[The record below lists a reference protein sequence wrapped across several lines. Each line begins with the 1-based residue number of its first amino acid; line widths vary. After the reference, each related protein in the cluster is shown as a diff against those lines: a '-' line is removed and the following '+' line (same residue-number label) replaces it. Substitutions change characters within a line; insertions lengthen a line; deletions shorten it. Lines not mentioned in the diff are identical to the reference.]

1 MLRQY
6 KLIRISNK
14 LFLLSHCL
22 RKQNSWRNS
31 SKILCL
37 TKTMGIY
44 VLKGL
49 LKKLF
54 WVALSIQNKNAD
66 SWLQKKKTKT
76 KKPEVPLRPEY
87 QSQHPRHYLTYHF
100 RLLYL
105 WHYIYG
111 TRPWSLLFLKQSWE
125 EKEVFFTTR
134 IAPLCVGLKGRSRE
148 VSYLTSYLEKLK
160 NTC

>member
-66 SWLQKKKTKT
+66 SWLQKKKKQKPKNLRYLSDQNIKANIQGTNLLSISVSYTYDITSKGHDLGHYYSWNKAE
-76 KKPEVPLRPEY
+76 KKR
-87 QSQHPRHYLTYHF
+87 RF
-100 RLLYL
+100 F
-105 WHYIYG
+105 
-111 TRPWSLLFLKQSWE
+111 SLLE
-125 EKEVFFTTR
+125 
-134 IAPLCVGLKGRSRE
+134 
-148 VSYLTSYLEKLK
+148 
-160 NTC
+160 

>member
-66 SWLQKKKTKT
+66 SWLQKKKKKQKT
-76 KKPEVPLRPEY
+76 WGTSQTRISKPT
-87 QSQHPRHYLTYHF
+87 SKALTYLAFPSPTLMTLHLRDTTLVTTIPETKLRRKGGF
-100 RLLYL
+100 F
-105 WHYIYG
+105 HY
-111 TRPWSLLFLKQSWE
+111 
-125 EKEVFFTTR
+125 
-134 IAPLCVGLKGRSRE
+134 
-148 VSYLTSYLEKLK
+148 
-160 NTC
+160 

>member
-14 LFLLSHCL
+14 LFLLSHYL
-22 RKQNSWRNS
+22 RKQNSWKNS

-54 WVALSIQNKNAD
+54 WVALSIQNKNTD
-66 SWLQKKKTKT
+66 SWLQKKKQNQKNLRYLSDQNIKANIQGTNLTFPSPTLMTLHLRYTTLVTTIPETK
-76 KKPEVPLRPEY
+76 LR
-87 QSQHPRHYLTYHF
+87 RK
-100 RLLYL
+100 
-105 WHYIYG
+105 G
-111 TRPWSLLFLKQSWE
+111 G
-125 EKEVFFTTR
+125 FFH
-134 IAPLCVGLKGRSRE
+134 C
-148 VSYLTSYLEKLK
+148 
-160 NTC
+160 